1 MPIKFLLRENCRF
14 PKLME
19 NRSLPIVPGHHA
31 HIYHD
36 TYYRRPFW
44 CIAHQY
50 NVVYCGIFLSRPRSP
65 RSNVINGTRRTPCN
79 TSCLRSHAHRFSF
92 IPAMLYVLIRY
103 TDDLS
108 YLYIIHYTWS
118 NLTHSL
124 SIRSSV
130 ATNIIMR
137 TLIKKIAVSKKYQ
150 LIQLNVAV
158 TNYQANIY

>member
-108 YLYIIHYTWS
+108 YFSWS

-137 TLIKKIAVSKKYQ
+137 TLTKKVAVSKKYQ